1 MKLRYFSQCSPCY
14 SLQIEPYAVYSAQL
28 KLAIVIMGE
37 FDLFT
42 ISPNNTKYKW
52 LSFGI
57 LSIILFIYI
66 N

>member
-42 ISPNNTKYKW
+42 ISQNNTKYK
-52 LSFGI
+52 
-57 LSIILFIYI
+57 
-66 N
+66 